1 MTLGQNLI
9 ISDTVHLEGLKA
21 KEIGTYQT
29 SPKGQLCGR
38 AYEVAVNGTQQTIN
52 STSATAKLRISRL
65 VVLRICLLK
74 VTTKIT
80 KLFPRKPI
88 RHTILK
94 HNRVFAV
101 VVLSDRAHKFS
112 VCIQVNIFRRFLSF
126 TILLMNLNVNF
137 P

>member
-88 RHTILK
+88 RHTILSTTGFLQLWCFRTG
-94 HNRVFAV
+94 HINLVFV
-101 VVLSDRAHKFS
+101 SRLIFS
-112 VCIQVNIFRRFLSF
+112 EDSFLLPF
-126 TILLMNLNVNF
+126 Y
-137 P
+137 